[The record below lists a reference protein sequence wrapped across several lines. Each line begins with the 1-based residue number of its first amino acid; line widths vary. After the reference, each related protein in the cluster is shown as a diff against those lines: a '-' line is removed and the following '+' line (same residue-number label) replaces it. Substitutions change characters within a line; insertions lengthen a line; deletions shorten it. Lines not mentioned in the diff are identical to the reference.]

1 MYCYSLCPQAC
12 SRPPLTHTFARDSQ
26 TPTGK
31 YGTVSCGV
39 TVPFSWVLVHKVL
52 LCPQRVYF
60 PVLCKF
66 WQLSGGINGDL
77 LQEDLCHTHTQNP
90 CPCSSPLL
98 TCTSAVDTQ
107 TQFCLSLCGVS
118 GSWCTKDLFEP
129 SECLW
134 QVWGLIQNMILTL
147 LPSYWG
153 FSFALEYGVFSSKSF
168 QCFTAAAPAPTVLL
182 GFSALGHRLSPH
194 SCSSTMQLLLQHS
207 AAVHLSKQSIDWT
220 LKLKTKII
228 KENVN
233 FYCTLNTKELTHSCV
248 CFFFCCVFP
257 MNVPVQVMNNLAEI

>member
-1 MYCYSLCPQAC
+1 MYCYSPCPQAC
-12 SRPPLTHTFARDSQ
+12 SRPPSTHTFARDSQ

-52 LCPQRVYF
+52 LCPPRVYF

-98 TCTSAVDTQ
+98 TRASKGDAQ
-107 TQFCLSLCGVS
+107 TQFCLSLCGTL
-118 GSWCTKDLFEP
+118 GFWCAQGLFEP

-134 QVWGLIQNMILTL
+134 WEWDLILNMNLPL
-147 LPSYWG
+147 LPSSWG
-153 FSFALEYGVFSSKSF
+153 FSFALGREV
-168 QCFTAAAPAPTVLL
+168 
-182 GFSALGHRLSPH
+182 SPH
-194 SCSSTMQLLLQHS
+194 SCSSAYRLTGVSLTLDVGYLFM
-207 AAVHLSKQSIDWT
+207 AAPAKCRHRS
-220 LKLKTKII
+220 
-228 KENVN
+228 
-233 FYCTLNTKELTHSCV
+233 
-248 CFFFCCVFP
+248 
-257 MNVPVQVMNNLAEI
+257 